1 MKKNNFIWEIRE
13 STESFSII
21 NTQSQNSFN
30 KLFYKIEKNKNNTN
44 TNSKQNNN
52 NNDVLNKS
60 KNDSYYSL
68 YKLNET
74 QLPNTIYEFSS
85 KP

>member
-1 MKKNNFIWEIRE
+1 MILIVYFSNINKSKKKYL
-13 STESFSII
+13 II
-21 NTQSQNSFN
+21 NTS
-30 KLFYKIEKNKNNTN
+30 
-44 TNSKQNNN
+44 NN